1 MLESSEED
9 VVLVEVQ
16 EPLNNWDF
24 MTLLKTLSL
33 ETQNSKALDIHLSL
47 TKSQNLCSLNYNCNV
62 LLSLFN

>member
-47 TKSQNLCSLNYNCNV
+47 TKSQNLCSLNQ
-62 LLSLFN
+62 L

>member
-16 EPLNNWDF
+16 EPLNN
-24 MTLLKTLSL
+24 LKNLSL

-47 TKSQNLCSLNYNCNV
+47 TKSQNLCSLNQ
-62 LLSLFN
+62 L